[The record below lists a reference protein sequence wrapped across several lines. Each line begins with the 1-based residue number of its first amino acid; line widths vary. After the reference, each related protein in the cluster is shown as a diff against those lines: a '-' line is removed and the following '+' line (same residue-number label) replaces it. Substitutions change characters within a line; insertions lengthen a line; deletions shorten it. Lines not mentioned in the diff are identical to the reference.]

1 MPVGDAFC
9 AVEGK
14 PRGVAPCPHQRL
26 CLWTPRR
33 FFDPLDTHFAIELS
47 ALSGYARVL
56 IRARRREIPCIC
68 EKAATVARPTMW
80 SCPFGATICGKLDR
94 AAWGRSCGSAKLL
107 AGTLRCLHLCWRLPW
122 NWSPAQ
128 QLGRCPKPH
137 KGRRPLTLQ
146 GTLSLD
152 PFWLPGLGALPLLL
166 LFRRFFCL
174 FLRLFLLIQGFF
186 PIKHL
191 PHLPLRFLHHP
202 VALLNRVLLRVVINL
217 RPE

>member
-1 MPVGDAFC
+1 MGVRTEGFQRAI
-9 AVEGK
+9 GK
-14 PRGVAPCPHQRL
+14 PFGR
-26 CLWTPRR
+26 TRR
-33 FFDPLDTHFAIELS
+33 C
-47 ALSGYARVL
+47 
-56 IRARRREIPCIC
+56 EIPCFR
-68 EKAATVARPTMW
+68 ENPTM
-80 SCPFGATICGKLDR
+80 SGRHAIRSRPFGATICGKLDR

-107 AGTLRCLHLCWRLPW
+107 AGTLRCLHLCGRLPW
-122 NWSPAQ
+122 GWSDAE

-137 KGRRPLTLQ
+137 KGRRPLTPQ

-152 PFWLPGLGALPLLL
+152 PFFGARLGRASLLL

-174 FLRLFLLIQGFF
+174 FLRLFLLIQCFF
-186 PIKHL
+186 PVKHL

>member
-1 MPVGDAFC
+1 MPPPEALPLDSAKGLRPSRHPFRDG
-9 AVEGK
+9 VE
-14 PRGVAPCPHQRL
+14 RTFRL
-26 CLWTPRR
+26 C
-33 FFDPLDTHFAIELS
+33 
-47 ALSGYARVL
+47 ARADSCPQ
-56 IRARRREIPCIC
+56 ARNPCFRES
-68 EKAATVARPTMW
+68 PTM
-80 SCPFGATICGKLDR
+80 SGIHAIQSRPSDATICKEWIKQLG
-94 AAWGRSCGSAKLL
+94 GRSCGSAKLL

-146 GTLSLD
+146 GALPLD
-152 PFWLPGLGALPLLL
+152 PFLAARLGRASLLL
-166 LFRRFFCL
+166 L

-186 PIKHL
+186 PVKHL

>member
-1 MPVGDAFC
+1 MLFC

-14 PRGVAPCPHQRL
+14 PRGVAPFPHQRL

-33 FFDPLDTHFAIELS
+33 VFDPLDTHFAIELS

-56 IRARRREIPCIC
+56 IRARRREIPCLR
-68 EKAATVARPTMW
+68 KRATMVARPTMW
-80 SCPFGATICGKLDR
+80 SRPFGATICGKLDR

-122 NWSPAQ
+122 DWSPAQ

-152 PFWLPGLGALPLLL
+152 PFGLPGLGALPLL
-166 LFRRFFCL
+166 FL

>member
-1 MPVGDAFC
+1 M
-9 AVEGK
+9 
-14 PRGVAPCPHQRL
+14 
-26 CLWTPRR
+26 
-33 FFDPLDTHFAIELS
+33 ELS

-56 IRARRREIPCIC
+56 IRARRRETP
-68 EKAATVARPTMW
+68 A
-80 SCPFGATICGKLDR
+80 CGKEPLWSQDQLCGR
-94 AAWGRSCGSAKLL
+94 AHLARQYAASWIERLGALLREREVTGRDASLPAPLL
-107 AGTLRCLHLCWRLPW
+107 IFPLE
-122 NWSPAQ
+122 WSPVK

-137 KGRRPLTLQ
+137 KGRCPLTLQ
-146 GTLSLD
+146 GALPLD
-152 PFWLPGLGALPLLL
+152 PFLAARLELTSLLL

-202 VALLNRVLLRVVINL
+202 ISFLNRVLLRVVINL

>member
-1 MPVGDAFC
+1 MRTRRGQGGDRKAPLSRPQ
-9 AVEGK
+9 ARNPLLPGK
-14 PRGVAPCPHQRL
+14 PHYVWKTCNPVASI
-26 CLWTPRR
+26 RR
-33 FFDPLDTHFAIELS
+33 DNMQGMD
-47 ALSGYARVL
+47 
-56 IRARRREIPCIC
+56 
-68 EKAATVARPTMW
+68 K
-80 SCPFGATICGKLDR
+80 

-128 QLGRCPKPH
+128 RLGRRPKPY
-137 KGRRPLTLQ
+137 KGRRPLTPQ

-174 FLRLFLLIQGFF
+174 FLRFFLLIQGFF

>member
-1 MPVGDAFC
+1 MLFC

-33 FFDPLDTHFAIELS
+33 VFDPLDTHFAIELS

-56 IRARRREIPCIC
+56 IRARRCEIPCLR
-68 EKAATVARPTMW
+68 KRATMVARPTMW
-80 SCPFGATICGKLDR
+80 SRPFGATICGKLDR

-107 AGTLRCLHLCWRLPW
+107 AGTLRCLHLCWARFAY
-122 NWSPAQ
+122 WSPAER
-128 QLGRCPKPH
+128 LGRCPKPH

-152 PFWLPGLGALPLLL
+152 PFWLPGLGALPY
-166 LFRRFFCL
+166 FF
-174 FLRLFLLIQGFF
+174 FSFAFF
-186 PIKHL
+186 S
-191 PHLPLRFLHHP
+191 
-202 VALLNRVLLRVVINL
+202 
-217 RPE
+217 

>member
-1 MPVGDAFC
+1 MRTRRGQGGDR
-9 AVEGK
+9 K
-14 PRGVAPCPHQRL
+14 APLSRPQARNP
-26 CLWTPRR
+26 CLRK
-33 FFDPLDTHFAIELS
+33 
-47 ALSGYARVL
+47 
-56 IRARRREIPCIC
+56 RA
-68 EKAATVARPTMW
+68 TMVARPTMW
-80 SCPFGATICGKLDR
+80 SRPFGATICGKLDR

-122 NWSPAQ
+122 NWSPSQ

-137 KGRRPLTLQ
+137 KGRRPLTPQ

-152 PFWLPGLGALPLLL
+152 PFFGARLGRASLLL
-166 LFRRFFCL
+166 L
-174 FLRLFLLIQGFF
+174 FLRLFLLIQCFF
-186 PIKHL
+186 PVKHL

>member
-1 MPVGDAFC
+1 MRTRRGQGGDR
-9 AVEGK
+9 K
-14 PRGVAPCPHQRL
+14 APLSRPQARNP
-26 CLWTPRR
+26 CLRK
-33 FFDPLDTHFAIELS
+33 
-47 ALSGYARVL
+47 G
-56 IRARRREIPCIC
+56 
-68 EKAATVARPTMW
+68 ATMVARPTMW
-80 SCPFGATICGKLDR
+80 SRPFGATICGKLDR

-107 AGTLRCLHLCWRLPW
+107 AGTLRCLHLCGRLPW

-152 PFWLPGLGALPLLL
+152 PFWLPGLVALPLL
-166 LFRRFFCL
+166 FL

-186 PIKHL
+186 PVKHL

-202 VALLNRVLLRVVINL
+202 IALLNRVLLRVVINL

>member
-1 MPVGDAFC
+1 M
-9 AVEGK
+9 
-14 PRGVAPCPHQRL
+14 
-26 CLWTPRR
+26 
-33 FFDPLDTHFAIELS
+33 ELS

-56 IRARRREIPCIC
+56 IRARRREIPCLR
-68 EKAATVARPTMW
+68 KRATMSERHAIRSRP
-80 SCPFGATICGKLDR
+80 SDATICKE
-94 AAWGRSCGSAKLL
+94 WIK
-107 AGTLRCLHLCWRLPW
+107 
-122 NWSPAQ
+122 
-128 QLGRCPKPH
+128 QLGGAPAGAQSYWQ
-137 KGRRPLTLQ
+137 GRFAACTFVDFSFGMVARATVGALPQTPQGAPPPLTPQ

-152 PFWLPGLGALPLLL
+152 PFWLPSLGALPLL
-166 LFRRFFCL
+166 FL

>member
-1 MPVGDAFC
+1 MLFC

-14 PRGVAPCPHQRL
+14 PRGVAPFPHQRL

-33 FFDPLDTHFAIELS
+33 VFDPLDTHFAIELS

-56 IRARRREIPCIC
+56 IRARRREIPCLR
-68 EKAATVARPTMW
+68 KRATMVARPTMW
-80 SCPFGATICGKLDR
+80 SRPFGATICGKLDR

-152 PFWLPGLGALPLLL
+152 PFWLPGLGALPLL
-166 LFRRFFCL
+166 FL

-186 PIKHL
+186 PVKHL

-202 VALLNRVLLRVVINL
+202 ISFLNRVLLRVVINL

>member
-1 MPVGDAFC
+1 MQLR
-9 AVEGK
+9 GK

-33 FFDPLDTHFAIELS
+33 VFDPLDTHFAIELS

-56 IRARRREIPCIC
+56 IRPLSRRSGQRGL
-68 EKAATVARPTMW
+68 AAIKVNKHGAHPKGSRGRSESPLVAPA
-80 SCPFGATICGKLDR
+80 GAKSPACGKEPLWSQDQLCGR
-94 AAWGRSCGSAKLL
+94 AHLARQYAASWIEQLGGRSCGSAKLL

-152 PFWLPGLGALPLLL
+152 PFWLPGLGALPY
-166 LFRRFFCL
+166 FF
-174 FLRLFLLIQGFF
+174 FSGAFF
-186 PIKHL
+186 A
-191 PHLPLRFLHHP
+191 FSF
-202 VALLNRVLLRVVINL
+202 AFFS
-217 RPE
+217 

>member
-1 MPVGDAFC
+1 MLFC

-33 FFDPLDTHFAIELS
+33 VFDPLDTHFAIELS

-56 IRARRREIPCIC
+56 IHARRRKIPCLR
-68 EKAATVARPTMW
+68 KGATMVARPTMW
-80 SCPFGATICGKLDR
+80 SRPFGATICGKLDR
-94 AAWGRSCGSAKLL
+94 TAWGRSCGSAKLL

-152 PFWLPGLGALPLLL
+152 PFWLPGLGALPY
-166 LFRRFFCL
+166 FF
-174 FLRLFLLIQGFF
+174 FSGAFF
-186 PIKHL
+186 A
-191 PHLPLRFLHHP
+191 FSF
-202 VALLNRVLLRVVINL
+202 AFFS
-217 RPE
+217 

>member
-1 MPVGDAFC
+1 MLFC

-33 FFDPLDTHFAIELS
+33 VFDPLDTHFAMELS

-56 IRARRREIPCIC
+56 IRARRCEIPCLR
-68 EKAATVARPTMW
+68 KRATMVARPTMW
-80 SCPFGATICGKLDR
+80 SRPFGATICGKLDK

-152 PFWLPGLGALPLLL
+152 PFWLPGLGALPLL
-166 LFRRFFCL
+166 FL

-202 VALLNRVLLRVVINL
+202 VALLNRMLLRVVINL

>member
-1 MPVGDAFC
+1 MRDSRVGAANSCDD
-9 AVEGK
+9 G
-14 PRGVAPCPHQRL
+14 
-26 CLWTPRR
+26 
-33 FFDPLDTHFAIELS
+33 
-47 ALSGYARVL
+47 
-56 IRARRREIPCIC
+56 ARRVTRHPP
-68 EKAATVARPTMW
+68 KLQNSADAAKCTRGFLI
-80 SCPFGATICGKLDR
+80 FGSSRNLGGR

-107 AGTLRCLHLCWRLPW
+107 AGTLRCLHLCWRFPW

-137 KGRRPLTLQ
+137 KGRRPLTPQ
-146 GTLSLD
+146 GTDEKGRSPPLTLFSA
-152 PFWLPGLGALPLLL
+152 PGLGALPLL
-166 LFRRFFCL
+166 FL

-202 VALLNRVLLRVVINL
+202 IALLNRMLLRVVINL